1 MDKRQRMTLLGIAAA
16 IAVVAV
22 AVALVA
28 GGADDEES
36 KTTSQTTAADTTSAP
51 TTDAPAQIPEKPEPE
66 QIEVK
71 GGEPVGGA
79 EQIEV
84 EKGDRVEIEVS
95 SDEQLPIHLHGYDL
109 ERPAAP
115 GKPAR
120 FRFRAD
126 IEGVFEIEIESTAT
140 PVAELTVKP

>member
-22 AVALVA
+22 AVALV
-28 GGADDEES
+28 GGGDDEES

-51 TTDAPAQIPEKPEPE
+51 TTDAPAQIPEEPDPE

-71 GGEPVGGA
+71 DGEPVGGA
-79 EQIEV
+79 EEIEV

-126 IEGVFEIEIESTAT
+126 IEGVFEMEIESTAT